1 MKSYSTLEEDD
12 GDGLDSL
19 LDTMT
24 NVVGI
29 LVMVLIATQL
39 GVKDAVDR
47 IAQSEKGSQ
56 ESVQMLEEQ
65 YISNRALQQQLE
77 ERFKDINSESTRQ
90 VELANLR
97 QQLES
102 TTSKLQAA
110 KTEAQLLSVK
120 LTEQRKAAATI
131 VATMESQKKEKEQ
144 LSKEISKN
152 LEEEAR
158 LKALLSDYEGT
169 PIAGTES
176 LTLPNP
182 RSVPEG
188 AKQFTLLCKTNKIY
202 PLFFNEQDR
211 TFTRKAIE
219 AIVQQRQLFRGPEL
233 GVNHEVLLP
242 LVNRKP
248 PTSEYF
254 VSNLT
259 RSGIYPRISF
269 TPRASRGIALKE
281 VLGTKSRFS
290 EFLDSFDRNS
300 FYMRFFVYPD
310 SYEIYMAARKAA
322 DKRAILAGW
331 EPQDNEWVYTTHLGG
346 SLLFGPKPPPAKP
359 NPNPPSPRP
368 APKLID

>member
-158 LKALLSDYEGT
+158 LKALLSDYKGA

-211 TFTRKAIE
+211 TVTRKAIE
-219 AIVQQRQLFRGPEL
+219 SIVQQRQLFRGPEL

-248 PTSEYF
+248 PTGEYF

-290 EFLDSFDRNS
+290 EFLDSFDRNR

-331 EPQDNEWVYTTHLGG
+331 EPQDDEWVYTTHLGG

>member
-1 MKSYSTLEEDD
+1 MKSHSNLEEDD

-56 ESVQMLEEQ
+56 ESVQILEEQ
-65 YISNRALQQQLE
+65 YTSSLALEQQLE
-77 ERFKDINSESTRQ
+77 ERFKDLNTQSARQ
-90 VELANLR
+90 VELAKLR

-102 TTSKLQAA
+102 TTSKLQDT
-110 KTEAQLLSVK
+110 KTETQLVSVK
-120 LTEQRKAAATI
+120 LTEERKTAEEI
-131 VATMESQKKEKEQ
+131 VASMESQEKEKER
-144 LSKEISKN
+144 LSKEITKN
-152 LEEEAR
+152 LGDEAM
-158 LKALLSDYEGT
+158 LKALLSDYKGI
-169 PIAGTES
+169 PIAPNES

-188 AKQFTLLCKTNKIY
+188 AKQFVLLCKANKIY

-211 TFTRKAIE
+211 KVMREAIE
-219 AIVQQRQLFRGPEL
+219 SIVQQRQLFRGPEL
-233 GVNHEVLLP
+233 GVDHEVLLP

-248 PTSEYF
+248 PTGEYF
-254 VSNLT
+254 VSHLI

-269 TPRASRGIALKE
+269 TPRATKGIALQE
-281 VLGTKSRFS
+281 VLGARSRFS
-290 EFLDSFDRNS
+290 GFLDNFDRNR

-310 SYEIYMAARKAA
+310 SFEIYMAARKAA
-322 DKRAILAGW
+322 DKRGILAGW
-331 EPQDNEWVYTTHLGG
+331 EPQSDEWVYTTHLGG
-346 SLLFGPKPPPAKP
+346 SLLFGAKPPPPKP
-359 NPNPPSPRP
+359 NPNPAPPRP

>member
-90 VELANLR
+90 VELAKLR

-158 LKALLSDYEGT
+158 LKALLSDYKGA

-211 TFTRKAIE
+211 TVTRKAIE
-219 AIVQQRQLFRGPEL
+219 SIVQQRQLFRGPEL

-248 PTSEYF
+248 PTGEYF

-290 EFLDSFDRNS
+290 EFLDSFDRNR

-331 EPQDNEWVYTTHLGG
+331 EPQDDEWVYTTHLGG

>member
-65 YISNRALQQQLE
+65 YISNLALQQQLE

-158 LKALLSDYEGT
+158 LKALLSDYKGA

-211 TFTRKAIE
+211 TVTRKAIE
-219 AIVQQRQLFRGPEL
+219 SIVQQRQLFRGPEL

-248 PTSEYF
+248 PTGEYF

-269 TPRASRGIALKE
+269 TPRATRGIALKE

-290 EFLDSFDRNS
+290 EFLDSFDSNS

-310 SYEIYMAARKAA
+310 SYEIYMAARRAA

-331 EPQDNEWVYTTHLGG
+331 EPQDDEWVYTTHLGG

>member
-90 VELANLR
+90 VELAKLR

-158 LKALLSDYEGT
+158 LKALLSDYKGA

-211 TFTRKAIE
+211 TVTRKAIE
-219 AIVQQRQLFRGPEL
+219 SIVQQRQLFRGPEL

-248 PTSEYF
+248 PTGEYF

-269 TPRASRGIALKE
+269 TPRASKGIALKE

-290 EFLDSFDRNS
+290 EFLDSFDRNR

-331 EPQDNEWVYTTHLGG
+331 EPQDDEWVYTTHLGG

>member
-1 MKSYSTLEEDD
+1 MKSQSDIEEDD

-65 YISNRALQQQLE
+65 YTSGIALQQQLE
-77 ERFKDINSESTRQ
+77 ERFKDLKTESVRQ

-97 QQLES
+97 QRLES
-102 TTSKLQAA
+102 ASSELQDVKA
-110 KTEAQLLSVK
+110 EAQLISVK
-120 LTEQRKAAATI
+120 LTEQRKAAEKNA
-131 VATMESQKKEKEQ
+131 ASMEAQKKEKER
-144 LSKEISKN
+144 LTEEISEN
-152 LEEEAR
+152 LEDEAM
-158 LKALLSDYEGT
+158 LKALLSDYEGV
-169 PIAGTES
+169 PIAGNES

-188 AKQFTLLCKTNKIY
+188 AKQFTLLCKANKIY
-202 PLFFNEQDR
+202 PLFFNEQN
-211 TFTRKAIE
+211 RKVIRESIE
-219 AIVQQRQLFRGPEL
+219 FIVQQRQLFRGPEL
-233 GVNHEVLLP
+233 GVNHEILLP
-242 LVNRKP
+242 IVNQKP
-248 PTSEYF
+248 LTDEYF
-254 VSNLT
+254 VSNLI

-269 TPRASRGIALKE
+269 TPRASKGIALQE
-281 VLGTKSRFS
+281 VLGTRSRFS
-290 EFLDSFDRNS
+290 KFLDNFDRNR

-310 SYEIYMAARKAA
+310 SLEVYMAARKAA
-322 DKRAILAGW
+322 DKRGILAGW
-331 EPQDNEWVYTTHLGG
+331 EPQDPEWVYTTHLGG
-346 SLLFGPKPPPAKP
+346 DLLFGAKPPPPKP
-359 NPNPPSPRP
+359 NPNPAPPRP

>member
-1 MKSYSTLEEDD
+1 M
-12 GDGLDSL
+12 
-19 LDTMT
+19 
-24 NVVGI
+24 
-29 LVMVLIATQL
+29 
-39 GVKDAVDR
+39 DR

-90 VELANLR
+90 VELAKLR

-158 LKALLSDYEGT
+158 LKALLSDYKGA

-211 TFTRKAIE
+211 TVTRKAIE
-219 AIVQQRQLFRGPEL
+219 SIVQQRQLFRGPEL

-248 PTSEYF
+248 PTGEYF

-269 TPRASRGIALKE
+269 TPRASKGIALKE

-290 EFLDSFDRNS
+290 EFLDSFDRNR

-331 EPQDNEWVYTTHLGG
+331 EPQDDEWVYTTHLGG